1 VRALVRLV
9 RTEARVTLARLHRD
23 GQLDRSQYLTTLD
36 AVASYWETQVQVLEW
51 TEEVFRS
58 AEHLAE
64 TQPGLRTLDAL
75 HVGAARTQRL
85 GSRPEAMAFISCDLR
100 LLKAAA
106 IAWARAGDRLK
117 PLDLPPIS
125 TAACSRRSGGAS
137 ACATTRRGRPSCHA
151 AIHPQSGSSSS
162 TTTRR

>member
-1 VRALVRLV
+1 MMPVAYLDTSAFLKLFLDEPESELVAKAVEDSAELIALRLV
-9 RTEARVTLARLHRD
+9 LTEARVTLARLHRD

-106 IAWARAGDRLK
+106 SIGFLT
-117 PLDLPPIS
+117 PIPP
-125 TAACSRRSGGAS
+125 GKG
-137 ACATTRRGRPSCHA
+137 
-151 AIHPQSGSSSS
+151 
-162 TTTRR
+162 